1 MLIKLTRELSGRKT
15 LNTFIFWFISGN
27 ILFAAGIGFLLSG
40 SAIDSFTGI
49 KYAFIV
55 LNSIYSVV
63 GVSYLIFTRK
73 KKTILRKN
81 DIKNTAVGL
90 LFMMLL
96 QSVVLVFYHGN
107 SYTALVFIFIF
118 FAGGAFI
125 PVYIRYL
132 CDLSMLFSGTDYSL
146 TLDAICKK
154 FEISPREK
162 EIIRELCNG
171 LSNQQI
177 ADRLFISLQTVKDHT
192 HRIYYKTN
200 CSSRAELIT
209 MINSKTQVS
218 QT

>member
-1 MLIKLTRELSGRKT
+1 
-15 LNTFIFWFISGN
+15 
-27 ILFAAGIGFLLSG
+27 
-40 SAIDSFTGI
+40 
-49 KYAFIV
+49 
-55 LNSIYSVV
+55 
-63 GVSYLIFTRK
+63 
-73 KKTILRKN
+73 
-81 DIKNTAVGL
+81 
-90 LFMMLL
+90 MLL